1 MRRFCVNAKKTG
13 PGTFRQLRVMN
24 HRIARYRSVL
34 TAWSKLS
41 IYIKVV
47 HLYRGHNS
55 LSTEKSSLLNALEP
69 GFSLPTGEVSERL
82 GRGRHT
88 TRHVE
93 LFPLSNGTLIADT
106 PGFAAF
112 EEGTFTPEELPSCFP
127 EFRPFLESCKY
138 SGCSHVKENG
148 CAVLS
153 AIDTGTIAKSR
164 HDSYVRL
171 YNEAKEVQPW
181 QRKKSH

>member
-1 MRRFCVNAKKTG
+1 MC
-13 PGTFRQLRVMN
+13 
-24 HRIARYRSVL
+24 
-34 TAWSKLS
+34 
-41 IYIKVV
+41 
-47 HLYRGHNS
+47 LYRQFRRWKVQFAECILIYS
-55 LSTEKSSLLNALEP
+55 QVVKEQ

-112 EEGTFTPEELPSCFP
+112 EEGTFIPEELPSCFP

-138 SGCSHVKENG
+138 TGCSHVKENG